1 MPGITKHR
9 VQPLLCF
16 LTAVMLLLLF
26 HVPKAHAAG
35 ETAEQNAVIQLTGRQ
50 AEGKYE
56 LTTKDLYLFSLEN
69 LAPGDSWQGKVTV
82 DNDTNTDM
90 AVSVYSITSTLKQD
104 TALFDVLDLRI
115 SAAGE
120 EAYCGKYAAS
130 GPTVTG
136 YYLIPSGETLDF
148 DIEVFFPGSAGNAY
162 QGKQMD
168 STWTFDAIYFDEDQM
183 PGASEPVAPSIPSD
197 PFEDVIKTGMDL
209 SHSNVA
215 FFTCLFLFLA
225 SGCGLVM
232 MSVRYYKARKAQQ
245 QWRSRGEAKKPNR
258 KEDV

>member
-1 MPGITKHR
+1 MPGISKHR
-9 VQPLLCF
+9 IQPILWF
-16 LTAVMLLLLF
+16 FTAVVLLLSF
-26 HVPKAHAAG
+26 FAPATHAA
-35 ETAEQNAVIQLTGRQ
+35 EVTAEQSTVIQLTGRQ

-69 LAPGDSWQGKVTV
+69 IAPGDSWQGNVTV
-82 DNDTNTDM
+82 DNDTSTDM

-115 SAAGE
+115 MAAGE
-120 EAYCGKYAAS
+120 EAYSGKYAAG
-130 GPTVTG
+130 GPMVTG
-136 YYLIPSGETLDF
+136 YYLIPSGESLDF

-168 STWTFDAIYFDEDQM
+168 STWTFDAIYFNENQM
-183 PGASEPVAPSIPSD
+183 PDTSAPVYPSDPSD
-197 PFEDVIKTGMDL
+197 PFEDVVKTGMDL

-215 FFTCLFLFLA
+215 FFTCLFVFLA

-232 MSVRYYKARKAQQ
+232 MSVRYYKARKAMQ
-245 QWRSRGEAKKPNR
+245 QWRSRGEALKKSN
-258 KEDV
+258 KEDA